1 VKLIYVEPHG
11 ADPRVVVI
19 TQGGAATEEDRMI
32 QGNITEDS
40 GIRKV
45 VEKTR
50 AFDENKERQ
59 IFEEAGKDF
68 KRDQGSS

>member
-1 VKLIYVEPHG
+1 
-11 ADPRVVVI
+11 
-19 TQGGAATEEDRMI
+19 MI